1 MGIYVCINALYIIV
15 IKIYILYIYIYIG
28 SFPNIVT
35 LDICG
40 GGGSESAF

>member
-15 IKIYILYIYIYIG
+15 INIYIYIG

-40 GGGSESAF
+40 GGGGGGSESAF

>member
-15 IKIYILYIYIYIG
+15 INIYIG

-40 GGGSESAF
+40 GGGGGSESAF